1 VTQIRHAI
9 LAILAIVAAAL
20 TAVMVILATQNRAL
34 AQPGSEPPGLLGMLV
49 LDAERF
55 VQDFVTGA
63 DRVAAAGA
71 VGANG
76 LAIPRDPKS

>member
-1 VTQIRHAI
+1 MRHAI

-20 TAVMVILATQNRAL
+20 TAVMVILASQNRAL

-55 VQDFVTGA
+55 VQNFVAGA
-63 DRVAAAGA
+63 DLIAAARTM
-71 VGANG
+71 GANG
-76 LAIPRDPKS
+76 AAPSRDPKS

>member
-1 VTQIRHAI
+1 MRHAI
-9 LAILAIVAAAL
+9 LVILAIVAAAL

-55 VQDFVTGA
+55 VQDFVAGA
-63 DRVAAAGA
+63 NHLAAAGTL
-71 VGANG
+71 GANG
-76 LAIPRDPKS
+76 VATPRDPKS